1 MPDATN
7 NHDMSGNLE
16 KLVDEKVSKAFE
28 ARQKEFRSRAKAFIA
43 GLTIFIV
50 FLVGFGFLTKK
61 QVVVLLIDAVYPF
74 EERLSNALAQEVAVS
89 YNNVFWLGTAEE
101 LDKTQSISFYCS
113 SSQDVKLQLLVQHIG
128 SGEPVM
134 IRIWLD
140 ESRDATIWEGVNE
153 LRYAEFNITEDVR
166 SNVHQMERPE
176 NVHELHFELVD
187 QSGESSDKIIIKSL
201 INVIGR
207 ESDTA

>member
-1 MPDATN
+1 
-7 NHDMSGNLE
+7 
-16 KLVDEKVSKAFE
+16 
-28 ARQKEFRSRAKAFIA
+28 
-43 GLTIFIV
+43 
-50 FLVGFGFLTKK
+50 
-61 QVVVLLIDAVYPF
+61 
-74 EERLSNALAQEVAVS
+74 
-89 YNNVFWLGTAEE
+89 
-101 LDKTQSISFYCS
+101 
-113 SSQDVKLQLLVQHIG
+113 
-128 SGEPVM
+128 M

-153 LRYAEFNITEDVR
+153 LRYAEFNITEDIR

-187 QSGESSDKIIIKSL
+187 QSGEGSDKIIIKSL